1 MSLASA
7 LSISLRSEESL
18 LNRAA
23 SEESCPLAP
32 SACTACG
39 KFILSCRSGIQDSKR
54 MKSAPCLVM
63 GWHYYTIVDLA
74 QDITIHPEI
83 PQRHYFTWERRC
95 QEALKT
101 RGDKKYIAIAM
112 VIQAGDRTIPVEGGT
127 QLKEPLSR
135 AARPRKSLFSSC
147 VNGDCSFISGMPLPE

>member
-1 MSLASA
+1 
-7 LSISLRSEESL
+7 
-18 LNRAA
+18 
-23 SEESCPLAP
+23 
-32 SACTACG
+32 
-39 KFILSCRSGIQDSKR
+39 
-54 MKSAPCLVM
+54 MKSAPCSVM

-101 RGDKKYIAIAM
+101 RSDQKYIAIAM
-112 VIQAGDRTIPVEGGT
+112 VIQAGDRAIPVEGET
-127 QLKEPLSR
+127 QLKEPLNR
-135 AARPRKSLFSSC
+135 AARPQESLLSFC